1 MKVNVEENFQ
11 LSSFHFPL
19 QMKRI
24 GIFGGSFNPIHL
36 GHTALAAYI
45 CELRLVDEVWLMVSP
60 LNPLKQDLT
69 LLDEQERLAM
79 ARLAVAPYPT
89 LKASDFE
96 FTLPRPSYTYH
107 TLQALRAAYPD
118 YAFSLIIGEDNWQ
131 CFHRWYHG
139 EDIARET
146 SIIVYPRDI
155 EGVLRVEGKESKVIT
170 ANSQQSPKLLPYSS
184 TEVRSLIVQ
193 GKDAS
198 HMLHPDVAQYIKE
211 KLFYSKTQE

>member
-1 MKVNVEENFQ
+1 MKVNIEENFQ
-11 LSSFHFPL
+11 LSSFYFPL

-45 CELRLVDEVWLMVSP
+45 CEQGLVDEVWLMVSP
-60 LNPLKQDLT
+60 QNPLKQDLT

-96 FTLPRPSYTYH
+96 FTLPRPSFTYH
-107 TLQALRAAYPD
+107 TLQALRVAYPD

-155 EGVLRVEGKESKVIT
+155 EGVLRVEGKESKIIT